1 MEDDAATTA
10 RVSVEA
16 PASSPADG
24 EGGGEGR
31 GREKEEWEEA
41 DEGEEGD
48 VEEEGYRLG
57 LDDETDLQ
65 DFVGEDT
72 HGVELY
78 QQLERLEYEALA
90 PKKRK
95 ALHEQENCSGETTKK
110 PKRGEEDK
118 DRERILE
125 RGLASGLEDR
135 GVVEMEEDEGR
146 GGGREVEEEEE
157 WEEEEEGEE
166 GEEEEG
172 YRLQF
177 DGEMDPLDFVQE
189 DANGVELYQQFER
202 LEYEALA
209 ERKRKTLHEQQ
220 SRGESTKKPRQEE
233 FLGVTMEEINEMMN
247 FGSRRRSKT
256 VWHPKKRGR
265 KKGSKNKLSPEVS
278 RKIGDATLHYAS
290 GDYDEAIPLLE
301 EVVRLA
307 PNLPDAYYVL
317 GLIYDAKGD
326 KKKALNFHMIAA
338 HLTPKDPSLWKK
350 LVAWSIE
357 QKNIGQVRYCLS
369 KAITA
374 DPKDVGLRF
383 DRALLHVELGEYQKA
398 AESYAQI
405 VAIYPASI
413 EACKM
418 AAKMYRKCGQ
428 VQRAISILED
438 CVNGH
443 ASETDLGAV
452 NLLISLY
459 MENNS
464 HNKALRQI
472 EHAHTAYCLEKG
484 LPLHL
489 KTKEVICHAHLGN
502 MEHAEVLLQDMQ
514 MEHAADKGDLITEVA
529 DSLADLKRYDY
540 ALKFYLMLEG
550 IAGHGNGGLH
560 LKIAQC
566 YIALKERGKAIPF
579 FYKAL
584 SAMED
589 NIDARLNL
597 SSIFLEEGKDDEAI
611 ILLSP
616 PKSSEPVF
624 DLCSMNSKPWW
635 FSGKIK
641 MQLAKIYHAK
651 GMLEDFAETI
661 FSCIRETL
669 LVESMN
675 RKVRRAKRLPKSVLF
690 ERVKLLGDQHAD
702 NVFHGFKPIAT
713 TSELTKAARAKKL
726 LQKKQA
732 LREEKKAAL
741 LAAGV
746 DWQSEDSEN
755 EVPRKEIQEPPLP
768 GLLTNEE
775 NYELVLDL
783 CKALA
788 SLQRYCEALEIINH
802 TLRLAYNTISM
813 EKKEVLRSLGAQ
825 IAYNTSDPQH
835 GYNYV
840 RYMVQQHPY
849 SIAAWNC
856 YYKVVTRFD
865 TRFSRHFKFLHY
877 VLVSRRDC
885 VPALLINGHQFT
897 MISQHQTAAR
907 EYLEAYKL
915 QPENTL
921 INLCVGTALI
931 NLALGFRLK
940 NKHKCVAQGLAFLYN
955 YLRICNN
962 SQEALY
968 NVARACQHVGLV
980 TLAASYYEK
989 VLTIQQKDYPIPKLP
1004 YEASSI
1010 PQHRKPGYC
1019 NLQREAAYNL
1029 HLIYKK
1035 SGAIDLARQILKDYC
1050 TF

>member
-1 MEDDAATTA
+1 MEDYVAAS
-10 RVSVEA
+10 RVLNEV
-16 PASSPADG
+16 PTSPSGEG
-24 EGGGEGR
+24 EGGEARKGED
-31 GREKEEWEEA
+31 EQWKEAEER
-41 DEGEEGD
+41 EEGGD
-48 VEEEGYRLG
+48 EAEEGYRIRFDG
-57 LDDETDLQ
+57 ETDPL
-65 DFVGEDT
+65 DFVEEDAQ
-72 HGVELY
+72 GVELY
-78 QQLERLEYEALA
+78 QQFERLEHEGLTQ
-90 PKKRK
+90 KKRK
-95 ALHEQENCSGETTKK
+95 ALHEQENRGETTKK
-110 PKRGEEDK
+110 PRWEENEN
-118 DRERILE
+118 RERVLE
-125 RGLASGLEDR
+125 GGSSSVLEDR
-135 GVVEMEEDEGR
+135 EAEKMEEDEGR
-146 GGGREVEEEEE
+146 GGEREGEEEEE
-157 WEEEEEGEE
+157 WEEEEGEE

-177 DGEMDPLDFVQE
+177 DGEMDPLDFVQV

-209 ERKRKTLHEQQ
+209 ERKRKALHEQQ
-220 SRGESTKKPRQEE
+220 SRSGDSTKKPRQEE
-233 FLGVTMEEINEMMN
+233 FLGVTVEEINEMMN

-256 VWHPKKRGR
+256 PKKKGR
-265 KKGSKNKLSPEVS
+265 KKGSKKKLSPEVS
-278 RKIGDATLHYAS
+278 RNIGDATLHYAS
-290 GDYDEAIPLLE
+290 GEYDKAIPLLE

-307 PNLPDAYYVL
+307 PNLPDAYYLL

-326 KKKALNFHMIAA
+326 RKKALNFHMIAA

-357 QKNIGQVRYCLS
+357 QKNVGQVRYCLS

-383 DRALLHVELGEYQKA
+383 DHALLYVELGEYQKA

-405 VAIYPASI
+405 VAIYPVNI
-413 EACKM
+413 EARKM

-438 CVNGH
+438 HVNAH
-443 ASETDLGAV
+443 DSEADLGAV
-452 NLLISLY
+452 DLLISLY
-459 MENNS
+459 TEYNL
-464 HNKALRQI
+464 HNQALKLI
-472 EHAHTAYCLEKG
+472 EHAHSTYGLEKQ
-484 LPLHL
+484 LQLHL
-489 KTKEVICHAHLGN
+489 KTKAAICHAHLGN

-514 MEHAADKGDLITEVA
+514 MECTADKGDLITEVA
-529 DSLADLKRYDY
+529 DSLADLKSYDY
-540 ALKFYLMLEG
+540 ALKFYLLLEG
-550 IAGHGNGGLH
+550 ISGHDNGDLH
-560 LKIAQC
+560 LKVAQC
-566 YIALKERGKAIPF
+566 YIALKERGKAVPF

-584 SAMED
+584 STMED
-589 NIDARLNL
+589 NIDARLTL
-597 SSIFLEEGKDDEAI
+597 SSILLEEGKEDETI

-624 DLCSMNSKPWW
+624 DLSSMKSKPWW
-635 FSGKIK
+635 LSGKIK

-651 GMLEDFAETI
+651 GMLQDFVETI
-661 FSCIRETL
+661 FSSIRETL

-675 RKVRRAKRLPKSVLF
+675 RKVRPTKKLPKSVLF
-690 ERVKLLGDQHAD
+690 ERAKLLGEQHAD
-702 NVFHGFKPIAT
+702 DVFHGFKPVAT
-713 TSELTKAARAKKL
+713 TSELSKAARAKKL

-732 LREEKKAAL
+732 LKEEKKAAL

-746 DWQSEDSEN
+746 DWQSEDSDN
-755 EVPRKEIQEPPLP
+755 ETVRKEIQEPALP
-768 GLLTNEE
+768 GLLTDEE
-775 NYELVLDL
+775 NHQLVLDL

-788 SLQRYCEALEIINH
+788 SLQQYCEALEIINH
-802 TLRLAYNTISM
+802 TLRLAYNTLTV

-825 IAYNTSDPQH
+825 IAYNTRDPQH

-849 SIAAWNC
+849 SLAAWNC

-877 VLVSRRDC
+877 MLVSRRDC

-915 QPENTL
+915 QPENPL
-921 INLCVGTALI
+921 INLCVGTSLI

-940 NKHKCVAQGLAFLYN
+940 NKHKCVAQGMAFLYN

-968 NVARACQHVGLV
+968 NVARAYQHVGLV

-989 VLTIQQKDYPIPKLP
+989 VLAIRQKDYPIPKLP
-1004 YEASSI
+1004 YEAPGI
-1010 PQHRKPGYC
+1010 PQNCNPGYC

-1035 SGAIDLARQILKDYC
+1035 SGAIDLARQVLKDYC

>member
-1 MEDDAATTA
+1 MEDDATKA
-10 RVSVEA
+10 RVSDEV
-16 PASSPADG
+16 PASPLGDG

-41 DEGEEGD
+41 EEGD
-48 VEEEGYRLG
+48 VEEGGCRLG
-57 LDDETDLQ
+57 LDDEMDLQ
-65 DFVGEDT
+65 EGT
-72 HGVELY
+72 HGVEFY

-95 ALHEQENCSGETTKK
+95 ALHEQDNRSGETTKK
-110 PKRGEEDK
+110 PRREEEDE

-125 RGLASGLEDR
+125 GGIASGLEDR
-135 GVVEMEEDEGR
+135 VVEMEEDERR

-157 WEEEEEGEE
+157 WEEEEEGDE

-209 ERKRKTLHEQQ
+209 ERKRKALLEQQ
-220 SRGESTKKPRQEE
+220 SCGESAKKPRQDE

-256 VWHPKKRGR
+256 PKKRGR
-265 KKGSKNKLSPEVS
+265 KKGSKNKLSPEVN

-326 KKKALNFHMIAA
+326 KKKSLNFHMIAA

-357 QKNIGQVRYCLS
+357 QKNVGQVRYCLS

-383 DRALLHVELGEYQKA
+383 DRALLCVELGEYQKA

-405 VAIYPASI
+405 VAIYPANI
-413 EACKM
+413 EARKM

-438 CVNGH
+438 YVNAH
-443 ASETDLGAV
+443 ASEADLGAV
-452 NLLISLY
+452 DLLISLY

-464 HNKALRQI
+464 HNEALRQL
-472 EHAHTAYCLEKG
+472 EHAHTAYCLKKG

-489 KTKEVICHAHLGN
+489 KTKAVICHAYLGN
-502 MEHAEVLLQDMQ
+502 MENVEVLLQDMQ
-514 MEHAADKGDLITEVA
+514 TEHAADKGDLITEVA

-540 ALKFYLMLEG
+540 ALKFYLSLEG
-550 IAGHGNGGLH
+550 VAGDDNGSWH

-566 YIALKERGKAIPF
+566 YLALKERGKAIPF

-589 NIDARLNL
+589 NIDARLTL
-597 SSIFLEEGKDDEAI
+597 SSILLEEGKEDETI

-616 PKSSEPVF
+616 PKNSEAVF
-624 DLCSMNSKPWW
+624 DLSSTNSKPWW
-635 FSGKIK
+635 LSGKIK
-641 MQLAKIYHAK
+641 MQLAKIYHSK

-661 FSCIRETL
+661 FSFIRETL

-690 ERVKLLGDQHAD
+690 ERVKLLDEQHAD

-713 TSELTKAARAKKL
+713 TSQLTKAARAKKL

-732 LREEKKAAL
+732 LREEKRATL

-746 DWQSEDSEN
+746 DWQSEDSES
-755 EVPRKEIQEPPLP
+755 ETPRKEIQEPPLP

-775 NYELVLDL
+775 NYQLVIDL
-783 CKALA
+783 CIALA

-825 IAYNTSDPQH
+825 IAYNTRDPQH

-877 VLVSRRDC
+877 MLVSRRDC

-915 QPENTL
+915 QPENPL
-921 INLCVGTALI
+921 VNLCVGTALI

-940 NKHKCVAQGLAFLYN
+940 NKHKCVTQGLAFLYN

-968 NVARACQHVGLV
+968 NIARACQHVGLV

-989 VLTIQQKDYPIPKLP
+989 VLTIQQKDCPIPKLP
-1004 YEASSI
+1004 YESSSS
-1010 PQHRKPGYC
+1010 PQNHKPGYC

-1035 SGAIDLARQILKDYC
+1035 SGAIDLARQVLKDYC